1 MWKQIQIFINIVKSI
16 CILPGKECIIAGR
29 KNKDPPGWRI
39 NGDERELLWIHL
51 CLTANCYLMDIY
63 RVRKSLSTK
72 KNVHFK
78 VLVIFE
84 ETEQEASD
92 RDIEQATIQDMSDE
106 FLLQHE
112 LDYYLNSI

>member
-1 MWKQIQIFINIVKSI
+1 MKTNSSFYK
-16 CILPGKECIIAGR
+16 
-29 KNKDPPGWRI
+29 
-39 NGDERELLWIHL
+39 
-51 CLTANCYLMDIY
+51 Y
-63 RVRKSLSTK
+63 RVKHLSCPEEFIHK

-92 RDIEQATIQDMSDE
+92 RDIEQATIQDISDE

-112 LDYYLNSI
+112 LDYYLALEDV